1 MENEKNIMIEE
12 CCRYYNIEVS
22 FVHSLS
28 EYGLIELQQT
38 NETYFIHPGELSRLE
53 KYMHLYYD
61 LDINIPGIEA
71 IAHLLARVE
80 NLQAEIRRLG
90 VPPYSG
96 EQNI

>member
-28 EYGLIELQQT
+28 EYGLID
-38 NETYFIHPGELSRLE
+38 FIHPGELSRLE
-53 KYMHLYYD
+53 KYMHLNYD